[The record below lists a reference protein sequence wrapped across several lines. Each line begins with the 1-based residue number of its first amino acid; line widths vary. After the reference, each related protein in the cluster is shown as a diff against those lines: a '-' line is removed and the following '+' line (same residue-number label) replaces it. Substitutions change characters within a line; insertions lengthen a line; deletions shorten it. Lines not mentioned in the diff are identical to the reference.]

1 MLATDLDLGE
11 RAVEQAANR
20 SPLRVVWRA
29 ASGGGETSVQRGTHG
44 LCAATKLVVRAL
56 AHEFS
61 DSVRDGALLRIHL
74 LRRRV
79 LGVEHWAATLPQH
92 PLDR

>member
-29 ASGGGETSVQRGTHG
+29 ASGGGEAFVQRGTHG

-74 LRRRV
+74 CVGECLGWSIGLRRFPS
-79 LGVEHWAATLPQH
+79 TP
-92 PLDR
+92 